1 MKICICGGGSLG
13 HVCAGVLSSHPDVEV
28 SVLTRRPQLWS
39 PEIQVTD
46 PNGKVF
52 TSSHLTR
59 TSSEEEAV
67 TGADII
73 LLCLP
78 GYLIEETLKSIL
90 PYIGENTCVGS
101 IVSNTG
107 FFFQAH
113 KILASATSLFGFQRT
128 PFIARVNEYGKSAF
142 LLGYKKEISVVLENI
157 ADKEAFRELIER
169 LFLTKT
175 TLLNSFY
182 EVSLSNSNPLLHTS
196 RLYSLWHNYNG
207 QTYSE
212 PILFYK
218 EWTNEASELLISMD
232 LEFMEILKQ
241 LPVGP
246 DAIPPI
252 LEYYEST
259 DAESLTAKI
268 SSIPAF
274 QTIVAPMKET
284 TEGWVPDFS
293 SRYFTEDFPFGLK
306 YIQEIANSLNIN
318 VPTIDK
324 VLKWGLKV
332 VPLQVQQ

>member
-28 SVLTRRPQLWS
+28 SVLTRRPLLWS
-39 PEIQVTD
+39 EEIRVTD
-46 PNGKVF
+46 PDGKVF
-52 TSSHLTR
+52 ISSPLVR
-59 TSSEEEAV
+59 TSNEMEAV
-67 TGADII
+67 SGADIV

-78 GYLIEETLKSIL
+78 GYLIEETLKLIL
-90 PYIGENTCVGS
+90 PHIGENTCIGS

-113 KILASATSLFGFQRT
+113 KILPPTTGLFGFQRT

-157 ADKEAFRELIER
+157 ADRESFRSLIER
-169 LFLTKT
+169 LFVTKT
-175 TLLNSFY
+175 NLLNSFY

-196 RLYSLWHNYNG
+196 RLYSLWHNYDG
-207 QTYSE
+207 KTYSK

-218 EWTNEASELLISMD
+218 EWTNEASDLLIAMD
-232 LEFMEILKQ
+232 QEFMEILKK
-241 LPVGP
+241 LPVAPG
-246 DAIPPI
+246 AIPPI

-259 DAESLTAKI
+259 DSDSLTAKI

-284 TEGWVPDFS
+284 PEGWIPDFS

-306 YIQEIANSLNIN
+306 FIHEIANSLNIN

-332 VPLQVQQ
+332 VPLQVQ

>member
-39 PEIQVTD
+39 HKIEVTD
-46 PNGKVF
+46 PDGKVF
-52 TSSHLTR
+52 ISYDLLV
-59 TSSEEEAV
+59 TSSEQEAV
-67 TGADII
+67 SGADIV

-90 PYIGENTCVGS
+90 PYIGEHTSVGS

-113 KILASATSLFGFQRT
+113 KILPSTTSLFGFQRT

-142 LLGYKKEISVVLENI
+142 LLGYKKAISVVLENI
-157 ADKEAFRELIER
+157 DDKESFRSLIER

-175 TLLNSFY
+175 SLLNSFY

-196 RLYSLWHNYNG
+196 RLYSLWHNYDG
-207 QTYSE
+207 QTYSK

-218 EWTNEASELLISMD
+218 EWSNEASDLLIAMD
-232 LEFMEILKQ
+232 REFMEILKQ
-241 LPVGP
+241 LPVAPG
-246 DAIPPI
+246 AIPPI

-259 DAESLTAKI
+259 DSDSLTAKI
-268 SSIPAF
+268 SGIPAF

-284 TEGWVPDFS
+284 PEGWIPDFS

-306 YIQEIANSLNIN
+306 YIQETAESLNIS
-318 VPTIDK
+318 VPTIEK

-332 VPLQVQQ
+332 VPLRAK